1 MGDGGEQCADD
12 WEYMR
17 IEVQVSGDRMNKL
30 NLSKCRTPSSAHSC
44 AVLFR

>member
-17 IEVQVSGDRMNKL
+17 IEVQVSGDRDECWL
-30 NLSKCRTPSSAHSC
+30 GRA
-44 AVLFR
+44 RW